1 MRGGVLNKVVC
12 TYLLYLVKRD
22 DAFNNA
28 SLGTHLGKGASFAS
42 VPRTPHG
49 LNGIIISHN
58 AVIGKNCCIYHQ
70 VTIGEANENIDG
82 APIIGDNCFIGA
94 GAKIIGNIKIG
105 NNVKIGA
112 NCVVTKD
119 VPDNAT
125 IVLEQPKL
133 IIH

>member
-28 SLGTHLGKGASFAS
+28 SIGTHLG
-42 VPRTPHG
+42 
-49 LNGIIISHN
+49 
-58 AVIGKNCCIYHQ
+58 
-70 VTIGEANENIDG
+70 
-82 APIIGDNCFIGA
+82 
-94 GAKIIGNIKIG
+94 IG
-105 NNVKIGA
+105 NNVKTGA
-112 NCVVTKD
+112 NCIVTKV

-125 IVLEQPKL
+125 IVLEQLKL